1 MTPDQMDQ
9 EARAK
14 RLPSLD
20 RLIQDQIANPN
31 ESNYHSDELHE
42 LHDSDDAEMKTT
54 FSINHNDNNNTNTD
68 ADANNNY
75 NSNSNANSNTKSYNK
90 SRDDYSLET
99 YKLIALINGGSGAKK
114 GWILAQELRKFG
126 ASVYNLKD
134 LCVSETVRTEMGLEL
149 QRNNGRS
156 IMLICGG
163 GMCLFGGFIVTV
175 YGDNIHSVSVHRN
188 AIKF

>member
-1 MTPDQMDQ
+1 MDQ

-68 ADANNNY
+68 ADANNNF
-75 NSNSNANSNTKSYNK
+75 NANSNANSNTKSYNK

-163 GMCLFGGFIVTV
+163 GMCLFGGFIVMV